1 MKPDPTYLMSIAVTP
16 ANTTQITPGAM
27 TMVATGTYAA
37 GNTSNLSTTA
47 TWTSSNSTIAP
58 AYAGGLVDF
67 PSAANGTVTITDTSG
82 SVSGSTSVTLQA
94 SGGDGGGSGGGGG
107 GCPGDAPPGPLG
119 SMQQN
124 RGGGSLYCPPG
135 ECGGCSPNPDSKFVA
150 HSELVLIPTIVTDRS
165 GNHIGRLKQEDFAV
179 LENGSARKIA
189 TFEEIVSVPHL
200 ISRPAT
206 PNEFSNSLTGG
217 PSVGRI
223 TIIVLD
229 FINTPFLDQT
239 NTRKELLSYLS
250 QSLDP
255 REPTGL
261 YTLTR
266 TGLHV
271 IHDFTTDPSVL
282 VAALKLVR
290 GDANPHVDSP
300 ENVEAPEALTGS
312 ASPGGNSGSGSGG
325 GASGAGAQGAKGSAQ
340 KEAHSLQS
348 TMLNSEL
355 NFQSFEQRMA
365 ITWTLDALQQI
376 AQTLAGVPGR
386 KSLLWAG
393 GGFPFNVSNT
403 MQLAAVGR
411 DTLSDVLP
419 LYERTWQLLNNA
431 QVSLYPLDVKGLQL
445 VTLPGA
451 SVSNP
456 AQHFSRNMHW
466 KNLDVQSSFEIFA
479 SMTGGRAYYNSND
492 LAKGFRDSV
501 NDSAEYY
508 MLGYYLD
515 QSNPKPGWRKL
526 AVKVRRD
533 HAQVRARSGFFV
545 TDVARDSDRT
555 RVTDISSALQS
566 PLDYTSLPLAARW
579 DTTEPSKVPGKKHVT
594 YSMRLAPDAAV
605 IDESDGNHVVLDFVA
620 LAKTPEGKLA
630 DPPKGQKIDIR
641 FTPEKL
647 AAIRRHGITYNDT
660 LDLPAGNYTVRFVV
674 RDDLTGRVG
683 SVAAPLKVE

>member
-1 MKPDPTYLMSIAVTP
+1 MILGRKLSCCVLL
-16 ANTTQITPGAM
+16 
-27 TMVATGTYAA
+27 AA
-37 GNTSNLSTTA
+37 AL
-47 TWTSSNSTIAP
+47 
-58 AYAGGLVDF
+58 
-67 PSAANGTVTITDTSG
+67 
-82 SVSGSTSVTLQA
+82 
-94 SGGDGGGSGGGGG
+94 GGSSF
-107 GCPGDAPPGPLG
+107 LF
-119 SMQQN
+119 
-124 RGGGSLYCPPG
+124 G
-135 ECGGCSPNPDSKFVA
+135 EPNDHDEKKAINPDSKFVA
-150 HSELVLIPTIVTDRS
+150 HSELVLIPAIVTDRS
-165 GNHIGRLKQEDFAV
+165 GNHIGGLKQEDFTV
-179 LENGSARKIA
+179 LENGSQRKIA

-200 ISRPAT
+200 ISRPVT
-206 PNEFSNSLTGG
+206 PNEFSNSLAAG

-229 FINTPFLDQT
+229 FINTPFLDQAYA
-239 NTRKELLSYLS
+239 RQELLSYLS

-266 TGLHV
+266 SGLHV

-282 VAALKLVR
+282 VAALQLVR
-290 GDANPHVDSP
+290 GDANPPIDSS
-300 ENVEAPEALTGS
+300 EDVEDLTGS
-312 ASPGGNSGSGSGG
+312 ASPSGDSGSGSGG
-325 GASGAGAQGAKGSAQ
+325 AASKEGTQGSKGSAQ

-348 TMLNSEL
+348 AMANSEL

-393 GGFPFNVSNT
+393 GGFPFNVSST

-419 LYERTWQLLNNA
+419 LYERTWQLLNDA
-431 QVSLYPLDVKGLQL
+431 QVSLYPLDVKGLQV
-445 VTLPGA
+445 VTMPGG
-451 SVSNP
+451 SIRDPGNGFNRNP
-456 AQHFSRNMHW
+456 HW
-466 KNLDVQSSFEIFA
+466 KNLDVQASFEIFA
-479 SMTGGRAYYNSND
+479 SMTGGRAYYGSND

-501 NDSAEYY
+501 NDSADYY

-515 QSNPKPGWRKL
+515 RPNPKLGWRKL
-526 AVKVRRD
+526 AVKVKRD
-533 HAQVRARSGFFV
+533 HADVRARSGFFV
-545 TDVARDSDRT
+545 TDATRDSDRT

-566 PLDYTSLPLAARW
+566 PLDYTSLPLVARW
-579 DTTEPSKVPGKKHVT
+579 DTTEPSKVPGKKHVK

-605 IDESDGNHVVLDFVA
+605 INESDGNHVVLDFVA

-630 DPPKGQKIDIR
+630 DPPKGQKVDIR
-641 FTPEKL
+641 LTPEKL
-647 AAIRRHGITYNDT
+647 AAIRRQGISYNDA
-660 LDLPAGNYTVRFVV
+660 LDLPPGNYTVRFVV